1 MKKGLCGTGVGIK
14 LSLLGVAVLV
24 ACLAGAA
31 LAQGN
36 QARMSVEPP
45 EGSLKKGGPEFK
57 VNIVVDDVAN
67 LAAFQFTLS
76 YDPSIIK
83 VVLDDQ
89 GRAKVKNGAF
99 LGSTG
104 REPQCTEPRVQTGQP
119 ETLSFNCSTLGPPVS
134 LKGTAGP
141 DGSGV
146 LAEITFAPVGGGTTP
161 LDLKDVMLLAAEI
174 DEQGQPV
181 EIETAAQGATLDVSS
196 SGGGISWALWGPVI
210 GVVAAVVVV
219 GAIVVV
225 VRLRGARGPGSL
237 GGA

>member
-1 MKKGLCGTGVGIK
+1 MKKGLCGIGLGIK

-45 EGSLKKGGPEFK
+45 VEPIKEGGPEFK
-57 VNIVVDDVAN
+57 VNIVADDVTN
-67 LAAFQFTLS
+67 LAAFQFSLS
-76 YDPSIIK
+76 YDPSIIQY
-83 VVLDDQ
+83 VGVTE
-89 GRAKVKNGAF
+89 GPF

-104 REPQCTEPRVQTGQP
+104 REPQCTEPYVQPGQP
-119 ETLSFNCSTLGPPVS
+119 ETLSFNCATLGPPVS

-141 DGSGV
+141 DGSGM
-146 LAEITFAPVGGGTTP
+146 LAEITFLPVGGGTTP
-161 LDLKDVMLLAAEI
+161 LDIKGGILVAAEL
-174 DEQGQPV
+174 DAQGRPAQ
-181 EIETAAQGATLDVSS
+181 IETAVQSATLDVAST
-196 SGGGISWALWGPVI
+196 GGGISWALWGPVI

-219 GAIVVV
+219 GAIVLV

-237 GGA
+237 GGV

>member
-1 MKKGLCGTGVGIK
+1 MKKGLCGIGLGIK

-45 EGSLKKGGPEFK
+45 EESLKEGGPEFK
-57 VNIVVDDVAN
+57 VNIVADDVAN
-67 LAAFQFTLS
+67 LAAFQFSLS
-76 YDPSIIK
+76 YDPSIIQY
-83 VVLDDQ
+83 VGVTE
-89 GRAKVKNGAF
+89 GPF

-104 REPQCTEPRVQTGQP
+104 REPQCTEPYVQPGQP
-119 ETLSFNCSTLGPPVS
+119 ETLSFNCATLGPPVS

-141 DGSGV
+141 DGSGM

-161 LDLKDVMLLAAEI
+161 LDLKDGILVAAEL
-174 DEQGQPV
+174 DAQGRPAQ
-181 EIETAAQGATLDVSS
+181 IETAVQGATLDVAST
-196 SGGGISWALWGPVI
+196 GGGISWALWGPVI

-219 GAIVVV
+219 GAIVLV

-237 GGA
+237 GGV

>member
-1 MKKGLCGTGVGIK
+1 MKKGLCGIGLGIK

-45 EGSLKKGGPEFK
+45 EESLKEGGPEFK
-57 VNIVVDDVAN
+57 VNIVVDDVTN
-67 LAAFQFTLS
+67 LAAFQFSLS
-76 YDPSIIK
+76 YDPSIIQY
-83 VVLDDQ
+83 VGVTE
-89 GRAKVKNGAF
+89 GPF

-104 REPQCTEPRVQTGQP
+104 REPQCTEPHVQTGQP
-119 ETLSFNCSTLGPPVS
+119 ETLSFNCATLGPPVS

-146 LAEITFAPVGGGTTP
+146 LAEVTFAPVGGGTTP
-161 LDLKDVMLLAAEI
+161 LDLKAGILVAAEL
-174 DEQGQPV
+174 DAQGRPAQ
-181 EIETAAQGATLDVSS
+181 IETAVQGATLDVAST
-196 SGGGISWALWGPVI
+196 GGGISWVLWGPVI
-210 GVVAAVVVV
+210 GVVAVVVVV
-219 GAIVVV
+219 GAIVLV

-237 GGA
+237 GGV

>member
-1 MKKGLCGTGVGIK
+1 MKKGLCGIGLGIK

-45 EGSLKKGGPEFK
+45 VEPIKEGGLEFK
-57 VNIVVDDVAN
+57 VNIVADDVAN
-67 LAAFQFTLS
+67 LAAFQFGLS
-76 YDPSIIK
+76 YDPSIIQY
-83 VVLDDQ
+83 VGVTE
-89 GRAKVKNGAF
+89 GPF

-104 REPQCTEPRVQTGQP
+104 REPQCTEPYVQPGQP
-119 ETLSFNCSTLGPPVS
+119 ETLSFNCATLGPPVS

-141 DGSGV
+141 DGSGM
-146 LAEITFAPVGGGTTP
+146 LAEITFLPVGGGTTP
-161 LDLKDVMLLAAEI
+161 LDIKGGILVAAEL
-174 DEQGQPV
+174 DAQGRPAQ
-181 EIETAAQGATLDVSS
+181 IETAVQSATLDVAST
-196 SGGGISWALWGPVI
+196 GGGISWALWGPVI

-219 GAIVVV
+219 GAIVLV

-237 GGA
+237 GGV

>member
-1 MKKGLCGTGVGIK
+1 MKKGLCGIGLGIK

-45 EGSLKKGGPEFK
+45 EESLKEGGPEFK
-57 VNIVVDDVAN
+57 VNIVADDVAN
-67 LAAFQFTLS
+67 LAAFQFSLS
-76 YDPSIIK
+76 YDPSIIQY
-83 VVLDDQ
+83 VGVTE
-89 GRAKVKNGAF
+89 GPF

-104 REPQCTEPRVQTGQP
+104 REPQCTEPYVQPGQP
-119 ETLSFNCSTLGPPVS
+119 ETLSFNCATLGPPVS

-141 DGSGV
+141 DGSGM
-146 LAEITFAPVGGGTTP
+146 LAEITFLPVGGGTTP
-161 LDLKDVMLLAAEI
+161 LDIKGGILVAAEL
-174 DEQGQPV
+174 DAQGRPAQ
-181 EIETAAQGATLDVSS
+181 IETAVQSATLDVAST
-196 SGGGISWALWGPVI
+196 GGGISWALWGPVI

-219 GAIVVV
+219 GAIVLV

-237 GGA
+237 GGV

>member
-1 MKKGLCGTGVGIK
+1 MKKGLCGIGLGIK

-45 EGSLKKGGPEFK
+45 EESLKEGGPEFK
-57 VNIVVDDVAN
+57 VNIVADDVTN
-67 LAAFQFTLS
+67 LAAFQFSLS
-76 YDPSIIK
+76 YDPSIIQY
-83 VVLDDQ
+83 VGVTE
-89 GRAKVKNGAF
+89 GPF

-104 REPQCTEPRVQTGQP
+104 REPQCTEPYVQPGQP
-119 ETLSFNCSTLGPPVS
+119 ETLSFNCATLGPPVS

-141 DGSGV
+141 DGSGM
-146 LAEITFAPVGGGTTP
+146 LAEITFLPVGGGTTP
-161 LDLKDVMLLAAEI
+161 LDIKGGILVAAEL
-174 DEQGQPV
+174 DAQGRPAQ
-181 EIETAAQGATLDVSS
+181 IETAVQSATLDVAST
-196 SGGGISWALWGPVI
+196 GGGISWALWGPVI

-219 GAIVVV
+219 GAIVLV

-237 GGA
+237 GGV

>member
-1 MKKGLCGTGVGIK
+1 MKKGLCGIGLGIK

-45 EGSLKKGGPEFK
+45 VEPIKKGGPEFK
-57 VNIVVDDVAN
+57 VNIIADDVAN
-67 LAAFQFTLS
+67 LAAFQFSLS

-83 VVLDDQ
+83 YVGVTE
-89 GRAKVKNGAF
+89 GSF

-104 REPQCTEPRVQTGQP
+104 REPQCTEPYVQPGQP
-119 ETLSFNCSTLGPPVS
+119 ETLSFNCATLGPPVS

-141 DGSGV
+141 DGSGM

-161 LDLKDVMLLAAEI
+161 LDLKNGILVAAEL
-174 DEQGQPV
+174 DAQGRPAQ
-181 EIETAAQGATLDVSS
+181 IETAIQSATLDVAST
-196 SGGGISWALWGPVI
+196 GGGISWALWGPVI

-219 GAIVVV
+219 GAIVLV

-237 GGA
+237 GGV

>member
-1 MKKGLCGTGVGIK
+1 MKKGLCGIGLGIK

-45 EGSLKKGGPEFK
+45 EESLKEGGPEFK
-57 VNIVVDDVAN
+57 VNIVADDVAN
-67 LAAFQFTLS
+67 LAAFQFSLS
-76 YDPSIIK
+76 YDPSI
-83 VVLDDQ
+83 VQYV
-89 GRAKVKNGAF
+89 GVTEGPF

-104 REPQCTEPRVQTGQP
+104 REPQCTEPRIQPGQP
-119 ETLSFNCSTLGPPVS
+119 ETLSFNCATLGPPVS

-141 DGSGV
+141 DGSGM
-146 LAEITFAPVGGGTTP
+146 LAEITFLPVGGGTTP
-161 LDLKDVMLLAAEI
+161 LDLKDGILVAAEL
-174 DEQGQPV
+174 DAQGRPAQM
-181 EIETAAQGATLDVSS
+181 ETAVQGATLDVAST
-196 SGGGISWALWGPVI
+196 GGGISWALWGPVI

-219 GAIVVV
+219 GAIVLV

-237 GGA
+237 GGV

>member
-1 MKKGLCGTGVGIK
+1 MKKRLCGIGLGIK

-45 EGSLKKGGPEFK
+45 EESLKEGGPEFK
-57 VNIVVDDVAN
+57 VNIVADDVAN
-67 LAAFQFTLS
+67 LAAFQFSLS
-76 YDPSIIK
+76 YDPSIIQY
-83 VVLDDQ
+83 VGVTE
-89 GRAKVKNGAF
+89 GPF

-104 REPQCTEPRVQTGQP
+104 REPQCTEPYVQPGQP
-119 ETLSFNCSTLGPPVS
+119 ETLSFNCATLGPPVS

-161 LDLKDVMLLAAEI
+161 LDLKDGILVAAEL
-174 DEQGQPV
+174 DVQGRPAQMD
-181 EIETAAQGATLDVSS
+181 TAVQSATLDVAST
-196 SGGGISWALWGPVI
+196 GGGISWALWGPVI

-219 GAIVVV
+219 GAIVLV

-237 GGA
+237 GGV

>member
-1 MKKGLCGTGVGIK
+1 MKKGLCGIGLGIK

-45 EGSLKKGGPEFK
+45 EESLKEGGPEFK
-57 VNIVVDDVAN
+57 VNIVADDVTN
-67 LAAFQFTLS
+67 LAAFQFSLS
-76 YDPSIIK
+76 YDPSIIQY
-83 VVLDDQ
+83 VGVTE
-89 GRAKVKNGAF
+89 GPF

-104 REPQCTEPRVQTGQP
+104 REPQCTEPYVQPGQP
-119 ETLSFNCSTLGPPVS
+119 ETLSFNCATLGPPVS

-141 DGSGV
+141 DGSGM

-161 LDLKDVMLLAAEI
+161 LDLKDGILVAAEL
-174 DEQGQPV
+174 DAQGRPAQ
-181 EIETAAQGATLDVSS
+181 IETAVQGATLDVAST
-196 SGGGISWALWGPVI
+196 GGGISWALWGPVI

-219 GAIVVV
+219 GAIVLV

-237 GGA
+237 GGV

>member
-1 MKKGLCGTGVGIK
+1 MKKGLCGIGLGIK

-45 EGSLKKGGPEFK
+45 EESLKEGGPEFK
-57 VNIVVDDVAN
+57 VNIVADDVTN
-67 LAAFQFTLS
+67 LAAFQFSLS
-76 YDPSIIK
+76 YDPSIIQY
-83 VVLDDQ
+83 VGVTE
-89 GRAKVKNGAF
+89 GPF

-104 REPQCTEPRVQTGQP
+104 REPQCTEPYVQPGQP
-119 ETLSFNCSTLGPPVS
+119 ETLSFNCATLGPPVS

-141 DGSGV
+141 DGSGM
-146 LAEITFAPVGGGTTP
+146 LAEITFLPVGGGTTP
-161 LDLKDVMLLAAEI
+161 LDLKDGILVAAEL
-174 DEQGQPV
+174 DAQGRPAQ
-181 EIETAAQGATLDVSS
+181 IETAVQGATLDVAST
-196 SGGGISWALWGPVI
+196 GGGISWALWGPVI

-219 GAIVVV
+219 GAIVLV

-237 GGA
+237 GGV

>member
-1 MKKGLCGTGVGIK
+1 MKKGLCGIGLGIK

-45 EGSLKKGGPEFK
+45 EESLKEGGPEFK
-57 VNIVVDDVAN
+57 VNIVADDVTN
-67 LAAFQFTLS
+67 LAAFQFSLS
-76 YDPSIIK
+76 YDPSIIQY
-83 VVLDDQ
+83 VGVTE
-89 GRAKVKNGAF
+89 GPF

-104 REPQCTEPRVQTGQP
+104 REPQCTEPYVQPGQP
-119 ETLSFNCSTLGPPVS
+119 ETLSFNCATLGPPVS

-141 DGSGV
+141 DGSGM

-161 LDLKDVMLLAAEI
+161 LDLKDGILVAAEL
-174 DEQGQPV
+174 DAQGRPAQ
-181 EIETAAQGATLDVSS
+181 IETAVQGATLDVAST
-196 SGGGISWALWGPVI
+196 GGGISWALWGPVI

-219 GAIVVV
+219 GAIVLL
-225 VRLRGARGPGSL
+225 VRLRGARGPDSL
-237 GGA
+237 GGV

>member
-1 MKKGLCGTGVGIK
+1 MKKGLCGIGLGIK

-45 EGSLKKGGPEFK
+45 EESLKEGGPEFK
-57 VNIVVDDVAN
+57 VNIVADDVAN
-67 LAAFQFTLS
+67 LAAFQFSLS
-76 YDPSIIK
+76 YDPSIIQY
-83 VVLDDQ
+83 VGVTE
-89 GRAKVKNGAF
+89 GPF

-104 REPQCTEPRVQTGQP
+104 REPQCTEPYVQPGQP
-119 ETLSFNCSTLGPPVS
+119 ETLSFNCATLGPPVS

-146 LAEITFAPVGGGTTP
+146 LAEITFLPVGGGTTP
-161 LDLKDVMLLAAEI
+161 LDLKDGILVAAEL
-174 DEQGQPV
+174 DVQGRPAQMD
-181 EIETAAQGATLDVSS
+181 TAVQSATLDVAST
-196 SGGGISWALWGPVI
+196 GGGISWALWGPVI

-219 GAIVVV
+219 GAIVLV
-225 VRLRGARGPGSL
+225 VRLKSARGPGSL
-237 GGA
+237 GGV

>member
-1 MKKGLCGTGVGIK
+1 MKKGLCGIGLGIK

-45 EGSLKKGGPEFK
+45 EESLKEGGPEFK
-57 VNIVVDDVAN
+57 VNIVADDVTN
-67 LAAFQFTLS
+67 LAAFQFSLS
-76 YDPSIIK
+76 YDPSIIQY
-83 VVLDDQ
+83 VGVTE
-89 GRAKVKNGAF
+89 GPF

-104 REPQCTEPRVQTGQP
+104 REPQCTEPYVQPGQP
-119 ETLSFNCSTLGPPVS
+119 ETLSFNCATLGPPVS

-141 DGSGV
+141 DGSGM

-161 LDLKDVMLLAAEI
+161 LDLKDGILVAAEL
-174 DEQGQPV
+174 DAQGRPAQ
-181 EIETAAQGATLDVSS
+181 IETAVQSATLDVAST
-196 SGGGISWALWGPVI
+196 GGGISWALWGPVI

-219 GAIVVV
+219 GAIVLV

-237 GGA
+237 GGV

>member
-1 MKKGLCGTGVGIK
+1 MKKGLCGIGLGIK

-45 EGSLKKGGPEFK
+45 VEPIKEGGPEFK
-57 VNIVVDDVAN
+57 VNIVADDVAN
-67 LAAFQFTLS
+67 LAAFQFSLS
-76 YDPSIIK
+76 YDPSIIQY
-83 VVLDDQ
+83 VGVTE
-89 GRAKVKNGAF
+89 GPF

-104 REPQCTEPRVQTGQP
+104 REPQCTEPYVQPGQP
-119 ETLSFNCSTLGPPVS
+119 ETLSFNCATLGPPVS

-141 DGSGV
+141 DGSGM
-146 LAEITFAPVGGGTTP
+146 LAEITFLPVGGGTTP
-161 LDLKDVMLLAAEI
+161 LDIKGGILVAAEL
-174 DEQGQPV
+174 DAQGRPAQ
-181 EIETAAQGATLDVSS
+181 IETAVQSATLDVAST
-196 SGGGISWALWGPVI
+196 GGGISWALWGPVI

-219 GAIVVV
+219 GAIVLV

-237 GGA
+237 GGV

>member
-1 MKKGLCGTGVGIK
+1 MKKGLCGIGLGIK

-45 EGSLKKGGPEFK
+45 VEPIKEGGLEFK
-57 VNIVVDDVAN
+57 VNIVADDVAN
-67 LAAFQFTLS
+67 LAAFQFSLS
-76 YDPSIIK
+76 YDPSIIQY
-83 VVLDDQ
+83 VGVTE
-89 GRAKVKNGAF
+89 GPF

-104 REPQCTEPRVQTGQP
+104 REPQCTEPYVQPGQP
-119 ETLSFNCSTLGPPVS
+119 ETLSFNCATLGPPVS

-141 DGSGV
+141 DGSGM
-146 LAEITFAPVGGGTTP
+146 LAEITFLPVGGGTTP
-161 LDLKDVMLLAAEI
+161 LDIKGGILVAAEL
-174 DEQGQPV
+174 DAQGRPAQ
-181 EIETAAQGATLDVSS
+181 IETAVQSATLDVAST
-196 SGGGISWALWGPVI
+196 GGGISWALWGPVI

-219 GAIVVV
+219 GAIVLV

-237 GGA
+237 GGV

>member
-1 MKKGLCGTGVGIK
+1 MKKGLCDIGLGIK

-36 QARMSVEPP
+36 QARMSAEPP
-45 EGSLKKGGPEFK
+45 EESLKEGGPEFK
-57 VNIVVDDVAN
+57 VNIVVDDVTN
-67 LAAFQFTLS
+67 LAAFQFSLS
-76 YDPSIIK
+76 YDPSIIQY
-83 VVLDDQ
+83 V
-89 GRAKVKNGAF
+89 GVKEGSF

-104 REPQCTEPRVQTGQP
+104 REPQCTEPRIQPGQP
-119 ETLSFNCSTLGPPVS
+119 ETLSFNCATLGPPVS

-161 LDLKDVMLLAAEI
+161 LDLKDGILVAAEL
-174 DEQGQPV
+174 DAQGQPAQM
-181 EIETAAQGATLDVSS
+181 ETAVQGATLDVTSA
-196 SGGGISWALWGPVI
+196 GGGISWALWGPVI

-219 GAIVVV
+219 GAIVLV

-237 GGA
+237 GGV

>member
-1 MKKGLCGTGVGIK
+1 MKKRLCGIGLGIK

-45 EGSLKKGGPEFK
+45 EESLKEGGPEFK
-57 VNIVVDDVAN
+57 VNIVADDVAN
-67 LAAFQFTLS
+67 LAAFQFSLS
-76 YDPSIIK
+76 YDPSIIQY
-83 VVLDDQ
+83 VGVTE
-89 GRAKVKNGAF
+89 GPF

-104 REPQCTEPRVQTGQP
+104 REPQCTEPYVQPGQP
-119 ETLSFNCSTLGPPVS
+119 ETLSFNCATLGPPVS

-146 LAEITFAPVGGGTTP
+146 LAEITFLPVGGGTTP
-161 LDLKDVMLLAAEI
+161 LDLKDGILVAAEL
-174 DEQGQPV
+174 DVQGRPAQMD
-181 EIETAAQGATLDVSS
+181 TAVQSATLDVAST
-196 SGGGISWALWGPVI
+196 GGGISWALWGPVI

-219 GAIVVV
+219 GAIVLV

-237 GGA
+237 GGV

>member
-1 MKKGLCGTGVGIK
+1 MKKGLCGIGLGIK

-24 ACLAGAA
+24 ACLGGAA

-45 EGSLKKGGPEFK
+45 AEQVKKGGPEFK
-57 VNIVVDDVAN
+57 VNIVADDVAN
-67 LAAFQFTLS
+67 LAAFQFSLS
-76 YDPSIIK
+76 YDPSIIQY
-83 VVLDDQ
+83 V
-89 GRAKVKNGAF
+89 GVKEGSF

-104 REPQCTEPRVQTGQP
+104 RDPQCTEPRVQTGQP
-119 ETLSFNCSTLGPPVS
+119 ETLSFNCVTLGPPVS

-161 LDLKDVMLLAAEI
+161 LDLKDGILVAAEL
-174 DEQGQPV
+174 DAQGRPAQMD
-181 EIETAAQGATLDVSS
+181 TAVQGATLDVAST
-196 SGGGISWALWGPVI
+196 GGGISWALWGPVI

-219 GAIVVV
+219 GAIVLV

-237 GGA
+237 GGV